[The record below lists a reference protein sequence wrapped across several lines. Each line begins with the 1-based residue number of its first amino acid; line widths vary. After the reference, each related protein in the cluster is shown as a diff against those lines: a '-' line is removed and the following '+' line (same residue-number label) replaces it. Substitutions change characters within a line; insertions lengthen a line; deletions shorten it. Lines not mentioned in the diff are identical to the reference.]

1 MPTVMF
7 CQSKKRIGNMTEY
20 RTGEQEETDLA
31 LRKVPSLDIRRM
43 LSEFYKWKYYE

>member
-1 MPTVMF
+1 
-7 CQSKKRIGNMTEY
+7 MTEY
-20 RTGEQEETDLA
+20 RTWGAGGNDLA